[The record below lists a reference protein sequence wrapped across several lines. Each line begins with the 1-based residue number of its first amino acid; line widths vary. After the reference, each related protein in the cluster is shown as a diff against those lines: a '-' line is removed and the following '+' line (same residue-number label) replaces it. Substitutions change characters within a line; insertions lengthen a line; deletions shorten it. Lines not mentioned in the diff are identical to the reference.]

1 MIAEVLLNLTKAI
14 EVIFTAKR
22 DVIRG
27 KAKEWGIDSDFIEKR
42 IISLFLIRNEL
53 DVAHVATAPLRSEQQ
68 QSLLNFTDRALSH
81 VYELLSKVAEL
92 ERSGRIK
99 LDAVT
104 PTLNKDKEKLLS
116 AISKYA
122 DE

>member
-1 MIAEVLLNLTKAI
+1 MVNVNLFMSFTINLTKAI

-53 DVAHVATAPLRSEQQ
+53 DVAHVATAPLRSEQ
-68 QSLLNFTDRALSH
+68 
-81 VYELLSKVAEL
+81 
-92 ERSGRIK
+92 
-99 LDAVT
+99 
-104 PTLNKDKEKLLS
+104 
-116 AISKYA
+116 
-122 DE
+122 